1 MADSHQNYLRDLGDI
16 LRRMGDEARQAVAA
30 SSDEDRSFQEGRR
43 MAYIEVLSLM
53 QQQAAAFQLPLSDL
67 ALEGFDAQRD
77 LT

>member
-1 MADSHQNYLRDLGDI
+1 
-16 LRRMGDEARQAVAA
+16 MGEEARQAVAA
-30 SSDEDRSFQEGRR
+30 SSDEDRSFQEVRR

-67 ALEGFDAQRD
+67 ALEGFDAERD